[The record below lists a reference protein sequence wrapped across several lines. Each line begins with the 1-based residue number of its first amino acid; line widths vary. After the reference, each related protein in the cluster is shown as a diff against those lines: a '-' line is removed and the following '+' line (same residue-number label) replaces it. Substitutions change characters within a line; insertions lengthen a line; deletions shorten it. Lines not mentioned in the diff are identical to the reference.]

1 MHWIDWTLV
10 AGCLL
15 LIAAI
20 GLYTQRY
27 MRSVADFL
35 SGGRVAGRYLLSI
48 ASGEMEAGAVCFVAW
63 FEVMRKSGFTL
74 GWWQTIN
81 VPVMLVIGISG
92 FVLYRYRETR
102 VMTLAQLFEVRYS
115 KAFRIF
121 TGMLGFLAGLVNFGI
136 IPAIGARFLVY
147 FLGIPATLHV
157 FGFDVPTY
165 IPLMAILLSITTFLT
180 LSGGLITLMVTNC
193 VEGMITQLLY
203 LVLIFGLIAMFK
215 WDDILFALTH
225 VTTAHGI
232 AERAAGQSLVNP
244 FDSLNLKDFNLWY
257 VLMGLCLSVYGTLAW
272 QNQSAYK
279 AAAIDAHESRMGGIL
294 GRWRGLGKG
303 PVLVLLGACA
313 MTYLVHPHY
322 AAQAEQVRAE
332 IAKIPQPQIQ
342 QQMELPI
349 AVAAMLPAGMK
360 GALCVILLLGIF
372 GGDGSHLHSWS
383 SLFIQDVLV
392 PLRKKPLAP
401 KDHIRWLR
409 ASVVGVALFAFLFG
423 CLFRQTEYI
432 VMWWTVTMALN
443 LGGAGSVIIGGLY
456 WKKGTTAGAWTAM
469 LTGSGLTTGGI
480 IARQIWGNDF
490 PLNGVQ
496 ISFSAALIS
505 ITLYV
510 IVSLL
515 TCREDF
521 NMDRMLHR
529 GDYAKAG
536 TPPLAV
542 KKESFT
548 WSRLIGF
555 DAQYSKRDRWI
566 AGTLFGWSL
575 LCLAV
580 FVAVTLWNWVAPWSI
595 PAWSRYWYITSILIP
610 IGFALVG
617 TVWFTWGGMRD
628 MFRLFRLLRAQ
639 KGNALDN
646 GMVVDHQNLDDA
658 VHVAPSL
665 VPQRSSISEPVL
677 DAGSTV

>member
-1 MHWIDWTLV
+1 MHALDWALV
-10 AGCLL
+10 AACLL
-15 LIAAI
+15 LIAGI
-20 GLYTQRY
+20 GIYTQRY
-27 MRSVADFL
+27 MCSVSDFL
-35 SGGRVAGRYLLSI
+35 SGGRLAGRYLLSI

-63 FEVMRKSGFTL
+63 FEVMRQSGFTL

-81 VPVMLVIGISG
+81 VPVLLVIGITG
-92 FVLYRYRETR
+92 FVAYRYRETR

-147 FLGIPATLHV
+147 FLGVPASFPCPGL
-157 FGFDVPTY
+157 GFEVPSY
-165 IPLMAILLSITTFLT
+165 IPLMGLLLGITTFLT
-180 LSGGLITLMVTNC
+180 LSGGSITLLVTNC

-215 WDDILFALTH
+215 WDDIVFALTH
-225 VTTAHGI
+225 VATAQGI
-232 AERAAGQSLVNP
+232 AERAAGHSLVNP
-244 FDSLNLKDFNLWY
+244 FDSLNLKDFNIWF

-272 QNQSAYK
+272 QNQSTYK
-279 AAAIDAHESRMGGIL
+279 AAALNAHEARMGGIL

-303 PVLVLLGACA
+303 PVLILLGACA
-313 MTYLVHPHY
+313 MTYLIHPHY
-322 AAQAEQVRAE
+322 AAGAEAVRAE

-349 AVAAMLPAGMK
+349 AVAAMLPVGMK

-392 PLRKKPLAP
+392 PLRKKPLTP
-401 KDHIRWLR
+401 REHIRWLR
-409 ASVVGVALFAFLFG
+409 RSVVGVALFAFLFG

-432 VMWWTVTMALN
+432 VMWWTVTMALY
-443 LGGAGSVIIGGLY
+443 LGGAGAVIIGGLY
-456 WKKGTTAGAWTAM
+456 WKKGTTAAAWTAM
-469 LTGSGLTTGGI
+469 LTGSGLSTAGI
-480 IARQIWGNDF
+480 VARQIWGNDF

-496 ISFSAALIS
+496 ISFGAALVAIP
-505 ITLYV
+505 LY
-510 IVSLL
+510 IAVSLL

-521 NMDRMLHR
+521 DMDRMLHR
-529 GDYAKAG
+529 GKYAKGDEAARSG
-536 TPPLAV
+536 
-542 KKESFT
+542 KKIFS
-548 WSRLIGF
+548 WGSLIGF
-555 DAQYSKRDRWI
+555 DADYTRRDRWV
-566 AGTLFGWSL
+566 AGTLLGWSL

-580 FVAVTLWNWVAPWSI
+580 FLGVTLWNGFSPWTI
-595 PAWSRYWYITSILIP
+595 PAWSRYWYVTSILIP

-617 TVWFTWGGMRD
+617 TVWFTWGGLRD
-628 MFRLFRLLRAQ
+628 MARLFRLLRE
-639 KGNALDN
+639 KRGNALDN

-658 VHVAPSL
+658 RGSGQTEAAP
-665 VPQRSSISEPVL
+665 VPAPGDKI
-677 DAGSTV
+677 AAA